1 MVPWGWLLN
10 LRCRISGFRFLASAY
25 ASGEMGTRG
34 GSECGL
40 FPEGHGSSECGIS
53 GKGGVSGFRSAICN
67 SPSVSGNLSFWDGAW
82 TEHEGCW
89 VSFWGPSCGG
99 ADCFRLVQIGAGATS
114 EPSQCGVASA
124 ECGVGEGS
132 EWGVSGP
139 EGAGLMTLE
148 V

>member
-1 MVPWGWLLN
+1 
-10 LRCRISGFRFLASAY
+10 
-25 ASGEMGTRG
+25 MGTRG
-34 GSECGL
+34 GSECEIWE
-40 FPEGHGSSECGIS
+40 EGCSANTVPVPVRGGEGFVWES
-53 GKGGVSGFRSAICN
+53 GICN
-67 SPSVSGNLSFWDGAW
+67 SQLVDGNLSFWDGAVCGSGSVVW
-82 TEHEGCW
+82 LGSELRRTEHEGCG

-124 ECGVGEGS
+124 ESGVGEGS
-132 EWGVSGP
+132 EWGVSGL